1 MLRATGKLCAPAL
14 VLATIA
20 GCGGGESEGD
30 AGQAG
35 GPEQVRVAMLLPSV
49 SQGASL
55 QEKEGIEAQSEREQ
69 NADVVLRAGQSDTDY
84 AAYRN
89 MIDDAVSQQFDTIA
103 VNISDPKIILPAL
116 TAADQQ
122 GVEIVGMAHDI
133 PEFDKDTVVATDQR
147 TASRLAGEYMK
158 EQLADGGTV
167 GIIHCLPGNPVT
179 DDRVA
184 GFKDGL
190 QGAQGVRIVS
200 TLDGK
205 CDRNEGRT
213 VMEDMLTRTPDLDAV
228 YSVSD
233 TQTLG
238 ALVAIEAEG
247 RELVVA
253 SIDAQDEMV
262 EKLAEGQVGA
272 TVDLN
277 FGEIGSRAVTAA
289 VRLAR
294 GEPVPPKIEIAPKL
308 VTNETAASG

>member
-1 MLRATGKLCAPAL
+1 VLGVTQKVGVGAVLVAVAL
-14 VLATIA
+14 T
-20 GCGGGESEGD
+20 GCGDDDDDGGSG
-30 AGQAG
+30 G
-35 GPEQVRVAMLLPSV
+35 GPEEVRVAMLLPSV

-55 QEKEGIEAQSEREQ
+55 QEKAGMEAQAEREE
-69 NADVVLRAGQSDTDY
+69 NAEVVVRAGQSDTDF

-89 MIDDAVSQQFDTIA
+89 MIDDAVSQQFEVVA
-103 VNISDPKIILPAL
+103 VNISDPKVILPAL
-116 TAADQQ
+116 NAARQD
-122 GVEIVGMAHDI
+122 GVKIVGMAHDI
-133 PEFDKDTVVATDQR
+133 PDFEEETVVATEQR
-147 TASRLAGEYMK
+147 AAARLAGEYMK
-158 EQLADGGTV
+158 EQLPDGGKV

-190 QGAQGVRIVS
+190 EGSTGVEIVS
-200 TLDGK
+200 TLDAK
-205 CDRNEGRT
+205 CDRNEGRK

-238 ALVAIEAEG
+238 ALVAIEAQG
-247 RELVVA
+247 KDLIVA

-262 EKLAEGQVGA
+262 EKLRDGQVGA

-277 FGEIGSRAVTAA
+277 FTGIGSKAVNAA

-294 GEPVPPKIEIAPKL
+294 DEQVPAKIEIAPKL
-308 VTNETAASG
+308 VTDETAASG

>member
-1 MLRATGKLCAPAL
+1 MVLRVTGTFCAATL
-14 VLATIA
+14 VLALAA
-20 GCGGGESEGD
+20 GCGESDDEAGEAEG
-30 AGQAG
+30 
-35 GPEQVRVAMLLPSV
+35 PKQVRVAMLLPSV

-55 QEKEGIEAQSEREQ
+55 QQKAGIEAQSEREQ
-69 NADVVLRAGQSDTDY
+69 NAEVVLRAGQSDTDL

-89 MIDDAVSQQFDTIA
+89 MVDDAVSQQFAVIA
-103 VNISDPKIILPAL
+103 VNISDPKVILPAL
-116 TAADQQ
+116 EAADRQ
-122 GVEIVGMAHDI
+122 GVKIVGMAHDV
-133 PEFDKDTVVATDQR
+133 PDFDKDIVVATDQR
-147 TASRLAGEYMK
+147 TAASLAGEYVK
-158 EQLADGGTV
+158 EQLTDGGKV

-190 QGAQGVRIVS
+190 EGAQGVEIVS
-200 TLDGK
+200 TLDAK

-238 ALVAIEAEG
+238 ALVAIEAEKK
-247 RELVVA
+247 ELIVA

-262 EKLAEGQVGA
+262 EKLRGGQVGA

-277 FGEIGSRAVTAA
+277 FTEIGARSVAAA

-294 GEPVPPKIEIAPKL
+294 GEQVPPQIEIAPKL
-308 VTNETAASG
+308 VTNESAASG